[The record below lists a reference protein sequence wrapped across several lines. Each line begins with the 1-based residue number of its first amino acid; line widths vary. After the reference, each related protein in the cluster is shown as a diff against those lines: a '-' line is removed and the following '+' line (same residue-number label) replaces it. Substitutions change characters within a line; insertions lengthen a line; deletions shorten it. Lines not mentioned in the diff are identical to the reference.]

1 MATGTSVCSAV
12 LAEEISSWA
21 KVKVSRDK
29 GGGRKPSL
37 NVNDVKLDTF
47 SREVRECSKE
57 DPCSHP
63 HPRFQLAGMTA
74 VTGY

>member
-29 GGGRKPSL
+29 RGGRKPS
-37 NVNDVKLDTF
+37 
-47 SREVRECSKE
+47 
-57 DPCSHP
+57 
-63 HPRFQLAGMTA
+63 
-74 VTGY
+74 